1 MGDYG
6 RKAAVNRMVHCLT
19 QQTLS
24 KKDSVMNDNASAAA
38 GTAMGLGLVLFVLLI
53 ALAFYV
59 FYCFCAK
66 RICEK
71 CGVNPGILIWI
82 PIANLVPLLQAA
94 KMPIWM
100 IILFLVPIIN
110 LIIAIM
116 MWVKICQAR
125 GKSGWL
131 VILLVIPI
139 ANLIFL
145 PYLAF
150 SE

>member
-1 MGDYG
+1 
-6 RKAAVNRMVHCLT
+6 
-19 QQTLS
+19 
-24 KKDSVMNDNASAAA
+24 MNDNASSAA

-53 ALAFYV
+53 SLAFYV

-82 PIANLVPLLQAA
+82 PIANLVPLLQVA

-110 LIIAIM
+110 LIVAIM

-131 VILLVIPI
+131 VILLIIPI

>member
-1 MGDYG
+1 
-6 RKAAVNRMVHCLT
+6 
-19 QQTLS
+19 
-24 KKDSVMNDNASAAA
+24 MNDNGSTAA
-38 GTAMGLGLVLFVLLI
+38 GTAMGLGLVLFILLFV
-53 ALAFYV
+53 LAFYV
-59 FYCFCAK
+59 FYCFCTK

-82 PIANLVPLLQAA
+82 PIANLIPLLQVA
-94 KMPIWM
+94 KMPVWM
-100 IILFLVPIIN
+100 IILFFIPLVGI
-110 LIIAIM
+110 IIAVM
-116 MWVKICQAR
+116 MWVKVCQAR

-131 VILLVIPI
+131 VLMLIIPI